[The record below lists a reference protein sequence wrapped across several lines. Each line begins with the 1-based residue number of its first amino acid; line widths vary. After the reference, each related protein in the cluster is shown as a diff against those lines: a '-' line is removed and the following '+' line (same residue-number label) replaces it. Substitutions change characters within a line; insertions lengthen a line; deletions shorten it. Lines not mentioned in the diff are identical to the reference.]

1 MSGNDERLSKE
12 EHQRIFKE
20 KVLPRSGLESFAP
33 QEHPKGI
40 ILAGQPGAGK
50 GGLKKAAQKEFGYD
64 IFPVDPD
71 EQREF
76 HPGAK
81 RWQQESPYGW
91 SQKTNSDAGAWA
103 GELRNAG
110 VERRVNLL
118 VDTTLGDAPSATRLI
133 QGLQKAGY
141 EVEIRAVA
149 AHELESRVGIDRRF
163 TSKVDAEGF
172 GRDVPLTFHDKVS
185 PDLPGNLDAVAADNP
200 AVRVRLYDRDD
211 SVNAVFDTRRDT
223 GVLSEEFRTMRDA
236 RLQSPDTTQRMRMEA
251 QEQADWHRTL
261 PDNPRLTPA
270 LQREHLQFDKPT
282 ISTRDSDAWST
293 LDELVRPGASPAR
306 APIPEPADPYPRLR
320 GFNAGL
326 AIEAAVTAY
335 EWNDTRQRAQV
346 FQNTLHND
354 TAAVDAVV
362 RQGAQTAGMVAGTV
376 AAGATAT
383 ALNVGSGGTAAL
395 VVGEGY
401 LFGKAA
407 EHGVEL
413 WQKHRVYSVE
423 SEGVDWTFSGAQW
436 IRKDL
441 RADLV
446 DDGRDLPQQQDFAA
460 LPDKARELSARASL
474 IAVELALG
482 AVLTPRAP
490 FVQTAGDGSGPWT
503 YRPDGGVWTREVV
516 TAYDVNGIASAKDTV
531 EAKGERAAQLSAQA
545 MQVIDANLKAG
556 PAEIAAHYETGYK
569 AYGYAQTPDGAV
581 SDAIAPALNAD
592 VLQASDGTHYRRD
605 AQGAWAHEGD
615 AATARYAL
623 ELELTR
629 DRLLPA
635 LQDHR
640 QQLAR
645 MPDWQPP
652 TPEQQDRAML
662 RQAYVHKG
670 LDPTIQPEQ
679 FEASYL
685 AVQRTREA
693 AGVSAANTSLVLG
706 QNPNGTFTLDSPIHH
721 LREAADRKVGIV
733 AITTPADIA
742 VARSDV
748 RGRAQ
753 DDTAPAQASPERTIT
768 QTTAEQRDIR
778 EQATREANR
787 QGLSQDDVQQA
798 AMAGA
803 AMRGPSLGGPS
814 TGNAARTAERDSGD
828 ASPQDRRE
836 RAQAVPEPSQLP
848 PDFAPSQQ
856 GLRDLRDPQHE
867 GNHALGE
874 MQYRARLFGTQQH
887 IPHGPHTE
895 RLGAEM
901 LAFAVDNKLHYS
913 DVRLVKD
920 QDTGQ
925 VQLEHARYGHPT
937 QRFPADLAAMSSQPI
952 EAASQR
958 INEAVSKH
966 NTNAAPALE
975 RTHEQALG
983 LGGYALNDKV
993 MFGVVRAGTPGHISD
1008 DHAALAVRMAKEAG
1022 FDANNIARVS
1032 MVGDQI
1038 RLVKSGPD
1046 DNTVLVDVSKPAP
1059 PLQDSVNAVNTFNQ
1073 QQAQVLAQQQDSLMQ
1088 NPPTQG
1094 GPGRGPKML

>member
-1 MSGNDERLSKE
+1 MSTQQDRLSKP
-12 EHQRIFKE
+12 EHERIFRE
-20 KVLPRSGLESFAP
+20 IVLPESGLDTYTP
-33 QEHPKGI
+33 QERPKAV

-50 GGLKKAAQKEFGYD
+50 GNLKKAVEFEFHGD

-76 HPGAK
+76 HPEAK
-81 RWQQESPYGW
+81 RWQKESPYGW

-118 VDTTLGDAPSATRLI
+118 VDTTLGDARSATRLI

-163 TSKVDAEGF
+163 TLGIKVDGY

-185 PDLPGNLDAVAADNP
+185 PDLPGNLDTVAADNP

-236 RLQSPDTTQRMRMEA
+236 RLQSPDTTQRMRQEA
-251 QEQADWHRTL
+251 QEQAGWHRTL
-261 PDNPRLTPA
+261 PDNPRSTPT
-270 LQREHLQFDKPT
+270 LQREHLQFDKPA
-282 ISTRDSDAWST
+282 ISARDSDAWST
-293 LDELVRPGASPAR
+293 LDELVRPGALPAR

-346 FQNTLHND
+346 FQSTLHND

-362 RQGAQTAGMVAGTV
+362 RQGAQTAGVVAGTV
-376 AAGATAT
+376 AAGTTAT

-460 LPDKARELSARASL
+460 SPEKARELSAKASAM
-474 IAVELALG
+474 AVEQALG
-482 AVLTPRAP
+482 AVPTPRDP
-490 FVQTAGDGSGPWT
+490 FVQTASDGSEPWT
-503 YRPDGGVWTREVV
+503 YQPGGGVWTREVV

-545 MQVIDANLKAG
+545 MQVIDANLQAG
-556 PAEIAAHYETGYK
+556 PAEIAAQYERGHK
-569 AYGYAQTPDGAV
+569 AYGYAQTPGGAV
-581 SDAIAPALNAD
+581 SAAATTALNPD
-592 VLQASDGTHYRRD
+592 VLQASDGRHYRRD

-615 AATARYAL
+615 AATTRFAL
-623 ELELTR
+623 ELELTH
-629 DRLLPA
+629 DRLLPS
-635 LQDHR
+635 LQDHQ

-652 TPEQQDRAML
+652 TPEQLDRAML
-662 RQAYVHKG
+662 RQAYLHKG
-670 LDPTIQPEQ
+670 LDPTIQHDQ
-679 FEASYL
+679 FDASYL

-693 AGVSAANTSLVLG
+693 AGVSAANTSIVLG
-706 QNPNGTFTLDSPIHH
+706 QNANGTFTLDSPIHH
-721 LREAADRKVGIV
+721 LREEADRKVGIV
-733 AITTPADIA
+733 AITTPDDIA
-742 VARSDV
+742 LARSDV
-748 RGRAQ
+748 RARAQ
-753 DDTAPAQASPERTIT
+753 GDNVPAQTSPERTIT
-768 QTTAEQRDIR
+768 QTTPEERNAR

-787 QGLSQDDVQQA
+787 QGLSPEDVQQA
-798 AMAGA
+798 AQAAVAGA
-803 AMRGPSLGGPS
+803 AMRGPSVS
-814 TGNAARTAERDSGD
+814 NTTYTAERVVEEVSTE
-828 ASPQDRRE
+828 DRRE
-836 RAQAVPEPSQLP
+836 PTQTAPAVSPLP

-856 GLRDLRDPQHE
+856 CLRDLRDPQHE
-867 GNHALGE
+867 GHHALGE
-874 MQYRARLFGTQQH
+874 MQHRAAVFETQQH
-887 IPHGPHTE
+887 IPHGPHTQ
-895 RLGAEM
+895 RLGAS
-901 LAFAVDNKLHYS
+901 LLVFAVENKLQYS
-913 DVRLVKD
+913 DVRLEKD

-925 VQLEHARYGHPT
+925 VQIEHARYGYPT
-937 QRFPADLAAMSSQPI
+937 QRFAADLAAMSSQPI
-952 EAASQR
+952 AATSQR

-966 NTNAAPALE
+966 NANPAPALE

-983 LGGYALNDKV
+983 LGEYALNDKV
-993 MFGVVRAGTPGHISD
+993 LFGIVRGGTPGHISD
-1008 DHAALAVRMAKEAG
+1008 DHVALAVRMAKEAG
-1022 FDANNIARVS
+1022 IDANNIARVS
-1032 MVGDQI
+1032 MVSEQI

-1046 DNTVLVDVSKPAP
+1046 DKTVLVDVSKPAP
-1059 PLQDSVNAVNTFNQ
+1059 PLQDSVNAVNTLNQ
-1073 QQAQVLAQQQDSLMQ
+1073 QQAQVLAQQQDQ
-1088 NPPTQG
+1088 PTQDS
-1094 GPGRGPKML
+1094 PGRGPKML